1 MLNILHA
8 PSLKAWA
15 CLDEGKSLFAQLLCD
30 WPLTSYRFIL
40 WSFAVHTGIL
50 MRVLHLG
57 DVVTVQIIA

>member
-15 CLDEGKSLFAQLLCD
+15 CLDEGKSLFARLLCD

-57 DVVTVQIIA
+57 DVVIVQIIA